1 MQDVILAL
9 KTHLLTVAAVT
20 TLLSTRV
27 WGGEVPPAEIEPM
40 PRKAL
45 VMRYVGGLERF
56 RTDRE
61 QRPRVDFF
69 SFGEGYFQAGQ
80 VDRAVADALIVI
92 KMLDVADTLIY
103 SVAYGGGPRQLK
115 EPDTGWRYVVRSAI
129 VRAGETTTA

>member
-1 MQDVILAL
+1 MQDVIIAL
-9 KTHLLTVAAVT
+9 QTHLLTVAAVT
-20 TLLSTRV
+20 ALVSTRIRY
-27 WGGEVPPAEIEPM
+27 GELRADEIKRM
-40 PRKAL
+40 PRKVL
-45 VMRYVGGLERF
+45 VMRYAGGIERF

-69 SFGEGYFQAGQ
+69 SYGEGYYQAGQ
-80 VDRAVADALIVI
+80 VDRAVADALIAI

-115 EPDTGWRYVVRSAI
+115 EPDTAWRYVVRSAI